1 MSLENIEGYLI
12 GKLTQRGKPS
22 KGVSLLKE
30 WGDIKPHL
38 EELVYTA
45 YDIITVLVVRTSAG
59 DPAGTAKL
67 TQVSSKIGNSV
78 GQRLFDDI
86 LEWRDAVRLGDL
98 FVEAFLQL
106 GYITVHYPRTRDTSY
121 VVKVTDK
128 WREEF
133 AEIPDTYQRYRLSGT
148 LFEKPAP
155 ISGLMQRY
163 DREDALPLRYP
174 IVKNWD
180 YTFSHHFNRIRK
192 LPCIRAA
199 NKLQQTAWRINNKV
213 YDAVMAYEIDEV
225 PESDFEKERL
235 ESKKMKLA
243 YVKAK
248 ATALKNKTFYCLID
262 FDYRG
267 RIYYRET
274 MFNFQSSDY
283 ERGLFLF
290 DESKEVDATGFK
302 WMCIHAANSFNA
314 SYKRSELPS
323 WLTGDYHSY
332 LEEQGLDDIS
342 VDKMT
347 LRDRQL
353 WTLNNLG
360 LVESVSEFNALMD
373 CEKPVAFLAV
383 AHEIVNYMKAEK
395 MGIAYHSSLPVPIDG
410 SNNGWQHLGAISKD
424 TQTGELVGLIPVDI
438 QRDFYVRTAQ
448 KLIEITKDE
457 HRSEILDAMPMK
469 KIRKGISKRGSMTR
483 AYSAGAMKI
492 AENMVNDLRKEGY
505 DVDYSISEKDCVGFS
520 RDLIKAIE
528 LVCPGPLRTM
538 KFLQHIAAAV
548 LESGNTHISW
558 YTPSGFFVHYE
569 KFYEK
574 IEKVKGTIVGVGK
587 RDQVYHVGMST
598 SDKPDPRGFAC
609 GISPNYIHSLDASHM
624 AKVIDRW
631 GGDFGAVHDSFSTHP
646 SDVEELCELTK
657 DVFIEMYDST
667 NYFDKIEQ
675 SIVTK
680 YDVAVEQPALGT
692 LDIQGIKHSDYFF
705 A

>member
-1 MSLENIEGYLI
+1 
-12 GKLTQRGKPS
+12 
-22 KGVSLLKE
+22 
-30 WGDIKPHL
+30 
-38 EELVYTA
+38 
-45 YDIITVLVVRTSAG
+45 
-59 DPAGTAKL
+59 
-67 TQVSSKIGNSV
+67 
-78 GQRLFDDI
+78 
-86 LEWRDAVRLGDL
+86 
-98 FVEAFLQL
+98 
-106 GYITVHYPRTRDTSY
+106 
-121 VVKVTDK
+121 
-128 WREEF
+128 
-133 AEIPDTYQRYRLSGT
+133 
-148 LFEKPAP
+148 
-155 ISGLMQRY
+155 
-163 DREDALPLRYP
+163 
-174 IVKNWD
+174 
-180 YTFSHHFNRIRK
+180 
-192 LPCIRAA
+192 
-199 NKLQQTAWRINNKV
+199 
-213 YDAVMAYEIDEV
+213 
-225 PESDFEKERL
+225 
-235 ESKKMKLA
+235 
-243 YVKAK
+243 
-248 ATALKNKTFYCLID
+248 
-262 FDYRG
+262 
-267 RIYYRET
+267 
-274 MFNFQSSDY
+274 
-283 ERGLFLF
+283 
-290 DESKEVDATGFK
+290 
-302 WMCIHAANSFNA
+302 
-314 SYKRSELPS
+314 
-323 WLTGDYHSY
+323 
-332 LEEQGLDDIS
+332 
-342 VDKMT
+342 
-347 LRDRQL
+347 
-353 WTLNNLG
+353 
-360 LVESVSEFNALMD
+360 
-373 CEKPVAFLAV
+373 
-383 AHEIVNYMKAEK
+383 
-395 MGIAYHSSLPVPIDG
+395 
-410 SNNGWQHLGAISKD
+410 
-424 TQTGELVGLIPVDI
+424 
-438 QRDFYVRTAQ
+438 
-448 KLIEITKDE
+448 
-457 HRSEILDAMPMK
+457 MK

>member
-1 MSLENIEGYLI
+1 MSLENIEGYLV
-12 GKLTQRGKPS
+12 GKLSQRGKPA
-22 KGVSLLKE
+22 KGVSILKE

-38 EELVYTA
+38 PELAYAA
-45 YDIITVLVVRTSAG
+45 YDIITVLVVRSSAG
-59 DPAGTAKL
+59 DPAGSAKL
-67 TQVSSKIGNSV
+67 TQVSSKIGNSIA
-78 GQRLFDDI
+78 QRLFDNVI
-86 LEWRDAVRLGDL
+86 EWRDAVRLGDL

-106 GYITVHYPRTRDTSY
+106 GYITIHYPRTRDTSY
-121 VVKVTDK
+121 IVKVTDK

-133 AEIPDTYQRYRLSGT
+133 EEIPDTYQRFRLSGT
-148 LFEKPAP
+148 LFEKPAN
-155 ISGLMQRY
+155 IVGLMQRY

-174 IVKNWD
+174 LIKNWD
-180 YTFSHHFNRIRK
+180 YTFAGHFNRIK
-192 LPCIRAA
+192 KMPCIRAA

-213 YDAVMAYEIDEV
+213 YDAVMAYEVTDES
-225 PESDFEKERL
+225 EDEFEKERI

-248 ATALKNKTFYCLID
+248 ATALKDKTFYCLID

-290 DESKEVDATGFK
+290 DEAKPVTKNGFK

-314 SYKRSELPS
+314 SYKKHEIPK
-323 WLTGDYHSY
+323 WVTGEYHSY
-332 LEEQGLDDIS
+332 LSEQGLDDIS
-342 VDKMT
+342 VDKWT
-347 LRDRQL
+347 LRDREL
-353 WTLNNLG
+353 WTLNNMG
-360 LVESVSEFNALMD
+360 LIESVSEFNSLMD

-383 AHEIVNYMKAEK
+383 CHEIVNTMKAERL
-395 MGIAYHSSLPVPIDG
+395 GFVYHSSLPVPIDG

-448 KLIEITKDE
+448 KLIDITKDE
-457 HRSEILDAMPMK
+457 HRSSVLAEMPMK

-483 AYSAGAMKI
+483 AYSAGAQKI

-505 DVDYSISEKDCVGFS
+505 DVDYNISEKDCMGFS

-528 LVCPGPLRTM
+528 LVCPGPLKSM
-538 KFLQHIAAAV
+538 KFLQQIIAAV
-548 LESGNTHISW
+548 LESGHNHIAW
-558 YTPSGFFVHYE
+558 YTPSGFYVHYE
-569 KFYEK
+569 KFYER

-587 RDQVYHVGMST
+587 RDQVYHVGLSV

-631 GGDFGAVHDSFSTHP
+631 EGDFGAVHDSFSTHP

-657 DVFIEMYDST
+657 DVFIEMYDHE
-667 NYFDKIEQ
+667 NYFNRIEQ
-675 SIVTK
+675 SIVTA
-680 YDVAVEQPALGT
+680 YEGFVEQPALGT
-692 LDIQGIKHSDYFF
+692 LDIKGIKHSDYFF

>member
-347 LRDRQL
+347 LRDRFL
-353 WTLNNLG
+353 WTLNNMG

-587 RDQVYHVGMST
+587 RDQVYHVGMSV

>member
-12 GKLTQRGKPS
+12 GKLTQRGKPA

-106 GYITVHYPRTRDTSY
+106 GYITIHYPRTRDTSY

-199 NKLQQTAWRINNKV
+199 NKLQQTAWRINNRV
-213 YDAVMAYEIDEV
+213 YDAVMNYEIDEV
-225 PESDFEKERL
+225 PETDFEKERL

-248 ATALKNKTFYCLID
+248 ATTLKDKTFYCLID

-290 DESKEVDATGFK
+290 DEGKVVDEDGYK
-302 WMCIHAANSFNA
+302 WMCIHAANSYNA

-332 LEEQGLDDIS
+332 LSEQGLDDIS

-347 LRDRQL
+347 LHDRYL
-353 WTLNNLG
+353 WTINNLG

-383 AHEIVNYMKAEK
+383 AHEIVNYNKAK
-395 MGIAYHSSLPVPIDG
+395 KLGIAYSSSLPVPIDG

-424 TQTGELVGLIPVDI
+424 TQTGELVGLVPVDI

-448 KLIEITKDE
+448 KLIEITKDD
-457 HRSEILDAMPMK
+457 HRSEILASMPMK

-505 DVDYSISEKDCVGFS
+505 DYDYAITEKDCVGFS

-528 LVCPGPLRTM
+528 LVCPGPLKTM

-548 LESGNTHISW
+548 LEAGHTNISW

-569 KFYEK
+569 KYYEK

-587 RDQVYHVGMST
+587 RDQVYHVGMSV

-631 GGDFGAVHDSFSTHP
+631 EGDFGAVHDSFSTHP
-646 SDVEELCELTK
+646 SDVEALCELTK
-657 DVFIEMYDST
+657 DVFIEMYDSE
-667 NYFDKIEQ
+667 NYFNKIEQ

-680 YDVAVEQPALGT
+680 YESEVEQPALGV
-692 LDIQGIKHSDYFF
+692 LDIQGIKQSDYFF